1 MTKQTSILIATALT
15 SLLMGCAHQSSESSV
30 NNAGGNFS
38 DPDALTTA
46 SSSTPRVSGTTT
58 ATAPGG
64 GLATLTIT
72 NAQAAADGSAPAD
85 PAEREVLDKVRR
97 LLAEEKGL
105 VPHPSQV
112 TVTLQPD
119 EKGTVVLSGKVP
131 NGLVRKR
138 VVDRVA
144 SMPGVTRVD
153 NRIEVGLPDDP
164 GTAKPADIVPQN
176 K

>member
-1 MTKQTSILIATALT
+1 MTKQTSILIATAFT
-15 SLLMGCAHQSSESSV
+15 SLLMGCAHQSPV

-38 DPDALTTA
+38 DPDDLTA
-46 SSSTPRVSGTTT
+46 SSSSTPRVSGTTT

-72 NAQAAADGSAPAD
+72 NSQASADGSAAD
-85 PAEREVLDKVRR
+85 PAERELLDKVRR

-112 TVTLQPD
+112 TVTLQPN
-119 EKGTVVLSGKVP
+119 ENGTVVLSGKVP
-131 NGLVRKR
+131 NGLIRKR

-144 SMPGVTRVD
+144 SLPGVTRVED
-153 NRIEVGLPDDP
+153 RIEVGLPDDP